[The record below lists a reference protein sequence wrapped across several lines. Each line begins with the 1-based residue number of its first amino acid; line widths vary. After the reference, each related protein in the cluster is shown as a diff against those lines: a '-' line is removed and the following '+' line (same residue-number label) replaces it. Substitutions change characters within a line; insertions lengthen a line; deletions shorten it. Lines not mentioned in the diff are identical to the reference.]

1 MTLRDA
7 AFGARPDLPVRVRPG
22 MPADDRWLV
31 AVVLGGQSRY
41 AAAAT
46 ELGRL
51 LTDPAVPPAVAAHAA
66 VTRAA
71 HRRQQGGHAAARRDD
86 ALGLRLA
93 SSDRAN
99 ADRANGDRT
108 TADGACGDGTDAWA
122 ARIDALVGL
131 AADAVGLGAVTA
143 AARYLD
149 AAERAGEGHPS
160 WRPPVRL
167 GWVRAELAL
176 VSGRAAD
183 AVAPATGALAS
194 ARSAGAARHVLKSR
208 LVLAVARGAAGA
220 VGAAEAVRELDAIA
234 DECAGLGM
242 APLQWPCALAAADL
256 LDRAV
261 TAGSAD
267 ERSEPN
273 ERIARTAQRSP
284 DDRSSGA
291 ARRRH
296 AAALTMSV
304 IGQRSDPLGKR
315 LMGVS
320 L

>member
-22 MPADDRWLV
+22 MAAVDRWLV
-31 AVVLGGQSRY
+31 AVVLGGQGRY
-41 AAAAT
+41 AAAAA

-51 LTDPAVPPAVAAHAA
+51 LADPAVPPAVAAHAA

-71 HRRQQGGHAAARRDD
+71 HRRQQGGHGAARRDD

-93 SSDRAN
+93 A
-99 ADRANGDRT
+99 AAG
-108 TADGACGDGTDAWA
+108 TAGAGPDGTDAWA

-131 AADAVGLGAVTA
+131 AADAVGVGSVSAADRLLA
-143 AARYLD
+143 AAHR
-149 AAERAGEGHPS
+149 AAAGHPS
-160 WRPPVRL
+160 WRPAVRL

-176 VSGRAAD
+176 VTGRAGS
-183 AVAPATGALAS
+183 AVGPAAAALAGS
-194 ARSAGAARHVLKSR
+194 RSAGAARHVLKSR

-220 VGAAEAVRELDAIA
+220 GDAVQELDAIA
-234 DECAGLGM
+234 VECATLGL
-242 APLQWPCALAAADL
+242 APLQWPCELAAADL
-256 LDRAV
+256 LDRA
-261 TAGSAD
+261 AAASAA
-267 ERSEPN
+267 ERSSPN

-296 AAALTMSV
+296 AAALTMSA
-304 IGQRSDPLGKR
+304 IEQRSDPVGKR

-320 L
+320 V